1 MENRI
6 PRGLVRDMIVRGVA
20 GLVTL
25 GACFFLPAWTLNYW
39 QAWVYLAVITA
50 PLLFTMVYFLKIN
63 PDFLVRRMNMK
74 EKVTTQKWIVTLSG
88 IPLLLTY
95 LLPGF
100 DVRLGWSRLPV
111 WLILASDFVAL
122 AGYIL
127 VIFVFRE
134 NNFASRVVEVSE
146 GQKVI
151 ETGPYSLVRHPM
163 YLGSTVMYIFSPL
176 ALGSAWAI
184 IPALLMV
191 PVLVARIIS
200 EEKLLT
206 AELPGYAEYK
216 QKVRFRMFPGI
227 W

>member
-1 MENRI
+1 M
-6 PRGLVRDMIVRGVA
+6 PQGLVRAMIVRAVA

-25 GACFFLPAWTLNYW
+25 GACFFLPAWTLHYW

-50 PLLFTMVYFLKIN
+50 PLLFTMAYFLKIN
-63 PDFLVRRMNMK
+63 PDFLVRRMNMR
-74 EKVTTQKWIVTLSG
+74 EKVTAQKWIVTLSG
-88 IPLLLTY
+88 IPLLLSF

-100 DVRLGWSRLPV
+100 DVRLGWSKLPV
-111 WLILASDFVAL
+111 WLVLASDLVVL
-122 AGYIL
+122 VGYIL

-163 YLGSTVMYIFSPL
+163 YLGAAVMYTFSPL
-176 ALGSAWAI
+176 ALGSTWAV
-184 IPALLMV
+184 IPALLMI

-200 EEKLLT
+200 EETLLT
-206 AELPGYAEYK
+206 AELPGYADYK
-216 QKVRFRMFPGI
+216 QKVRFRMFPGV

>member
-1 MENRI
+1 MENKM
-6 PRGLVRDMIVRGVA
+6 PQGLIRAMIVRAVA

-39 QAWVYLAVITA
+39 QAWVYLVMIFI
-50 PLLFTMVYFLKIN
+50 PLMYVMIYFLKNN
-63 PDFLVRRMNMK
+63 PEFLVRRMKIK
-74 EKVTTQKWIVTLSG
+74 EKVTAQKWIVTLSG
-88 IPLLLTY
+88 IPLLLVF

-111 WLILASDFVAL
+111 WLVLAADVVAL

-134 NNFASRVVEVSE
+134 NNFASRVVEVSA

-151 ETGPYSLVRHPM
+151 ETGPYSIVRHPM
-163 YLGSTVMYIFSPL
+163 YLGSAVMYIFSPL
-176 ALGSAWAI
+176 ALGSAWAV